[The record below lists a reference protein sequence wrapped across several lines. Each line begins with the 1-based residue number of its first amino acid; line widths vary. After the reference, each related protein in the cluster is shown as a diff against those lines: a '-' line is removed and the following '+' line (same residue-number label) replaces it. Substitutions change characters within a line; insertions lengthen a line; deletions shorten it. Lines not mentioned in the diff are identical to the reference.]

1 MEAEESGTVKV
12 PEGGMTE
19 DMPLKME
26 TRRIREERKKERM
39 NERKLGRSEKRG

>member
-12 PEGGMTE
+12 PEGGITE

-26 TRRIREERKKERM
+26 TRRRREERKKERKK
-39 NERKLGRSEKRG
+39 ERRLGRSEKKG

>member
-26 TRRIREERKKERM
+26 TRRKRKERKKV
-39 NERKLGRSEKRG
+39 RKEWEKGIIGGR